1 MGNATRSTNLG
12 LYSWESQDRLS
23 ESIPQISSNFEALD
37 EILSRAW
44 IDIKSYGY
52 GAKGNY
58 NLSTGSGTDDAP
70 AFQKALD
77 VAQNKTSSVT
87 IFVPDGT
94 YRLGSELRVYGNTA
108 IIMSPNATLVRDHPK
123 YLLFN
128 GVRATDGGSAV
139 SGYNGDGNLLIKGGT
154 LTGQGN
160 KQTAKASIVHF
171 GHAQNITFDNVTLK
185 DCSNS
190 HHIEFNACKDVYVKN
205 CNFLG
210 WFGDAD
216 TYNEAIQLDLATPE
230 LTTVAGGDYTPC
242 KNVYIDSTY
251 FGKSTTAGS
260 KPIGRGIG
268 SHSGAI
274 NRFHENVHVTNCTF
288 DSTVEWACRAYAYR
302 DFFFTNNNIINCG
315 RGVNVRSNISTDDK
329 DTIDANTGQQTGKS
343 QNINRFVISNNSF
356 TGTMNNGR
364 AIEIYGEATG
374 RIYMTTIT
382 GNIINL
388 SSFSGSGNEVIYLNY
403 VRYAT
408 VSGNN
413 VGGANVGTCI
423 GLNGDTTE
431 VSIAN
436 NICAFGDR
444 GIAVYGANV
453 TMQNIS
459 ILGNTLR
466 GMQKSGIH
474 LDSIDGFACSGNTI
488 FDCNKAGGD
497 ENHIRVVVGNK
508 NGTISGNLCTVACPT
523 SIYVSNTNSRINVVG
538 NVLSGGMTNNSAG
551 GATTGNI

>member
-1 MGNATRSTNLG
+1 MGNATRSGNYG
-12 LYSWESQDRLS
+12 LWGWESQDKLS
-23 ESIPQISSNFEALD
+23 ETIPQISSNFQALD

-44 IDIKSYGY
+44 IDIKSYGF

-77 VAQNKTSSVT
+77 IAQNKTSSVT

-94 YRLGSELRVYGNTA
+94 YRLGSELRIYSNTA
-108 IIMSPNATLVRDHPK
+108 IILSPNATLVRDHAK
-123 YLLFN
+123 YLMFN
-128 GVRATDGGSAV
+128 GVRAADGGSPV
-139 SGYNGDGNLLIKGGT
+139 SGYNGDGNIVIKGGT

-210 WFGDAD
+210 WFGDTD

-242 KNVYIDSTY
+242 KNVYIDNTY
-251 FGKSTTAGS
+251 FGKSSTAGS
-260 KPIGRGIG
+260 KPIGRGVG

-274 NRFHENVHVTNCTF
+274 NRWHENIHVTNCTF
-288 DSTVEWACRAYAYR
+288 DSTVEWACRAYSYK
-302 DFFFTNNNIINCG
+302 DFYFTNNQIINCG
-315 RGVNVRSNISTDDK
+315 RGVNVRTNISTDDK
-329 DTIDANTGQQTGKS
+329 DTIDANTGAQTGKS
-343 QNINRFVISNNSF
+343 QNSPRHVISNNNF
-356 TGTMNNGR
+356 GGTMTAGR
-364 AIEIYGEATG
+364 AIEIYGEETG
-374 RIYMTTIT
+374 RVYYATVT
-382 GNIINL
+382 GNTINVTGTT
-388 SSFSGSGNEVIYLNY
+388 SNEMVYLNY

-408 VSGNN
+408 VTGNN
-413 VGGANVGTCI
+413 VNGNDRAVCI
-423 GLNGDTTE
+423 GLNGNTTE
-431 VSIAN
+431 VAIGS
-436 NICAFGDR
+436 NICSYGNR

-459 ILGNTLR
+459 ISGNTVR
-466 GMQKSGIH
+466 GMQLSGIH
-474 LDSIDGFACSGNTI
+474 LDSIDGFSCVGNTI
-488 FDCNKAGGD
+488 FDCNKGGGD

-508 NGTISGNLCTVACPT
+508 NGTVSGNLCTVACPT
-523 SIYVSNTNSRINVVG
+523 SIYVSNTNSRVNVSG
-538 NVLSGGMTNNSAG
+538 NVLSGGLTNNSSG
-551 GATTGNI
+551 GASSNNI

>member
-1 MGNATRSTNLG
+1 MGNATRSDNLG
-12 LYSWESQDRLS
+12 LYSWESQDKLS
-23 ESIPQISSNFEALD
+23 ESIPQISANFQALD

-58 NLSTGSGTDDAP
+58 NLSTGTGTDDAP

-77 VAQNKTSSVT
+77 RAQNRSSSVT

-94 YRLGSELRVYGNTA
+94 YRLGNELRVYSNTT
-108 IIMSPNATLVRDHPK
+108 IILSPNATLVRDHSK

-128 GVRATDGGSAV
+128 GVRAADGGSPI
-139 SGYNGDGNLLIKGGT
+139 SGYNGDGNILIQGGT

-210 WFGDAD
+210 WYGDVD

-242 KNVYIDSTY
+242 KNVYIDNTY

-260 KPIGRGIG
+260 KPIGRGVG

-274 NRFHENVHVTNCTF
+274 NRFHENIHVTNCTF
-288 DSTVEWACRAYAYR
+288 DSTVEWACRAYAYK
-302 DFFFTNNNIINCG
+302 DFYFTNNQIINCG

-329 DTIDANTGQQTGKS
+329 DTIDANTGAQTGKS
-343 QNINRFVISNNSF
+343 QNISRFVIANNKF
-356 TGTMNNGR
+356 GGTMTNGR
-364 AIEIYGEATG
+364 AIEVYGEETG
-374 RIYMTTIT
+374 RIYYTEVT
-382 GNIINL
+382 GNTINCTGL
-388 SSFSGSGNEVIYLNY
+388 TVGEVVYLNY

-408 VSGNN
+408 VTGNN
-413 VGGANVGTCI
+413 VGGDNTGACI
-423 GLNGDTTE
+423 ALNGITTE
-431 VSIAN
+431 VTIGN
-436 NICAFGDR
+436 NVCAFGNR
-444 GIAVYGANV
+444 GIAVYGAGV
-453 TMQNIS
+453 VMQNIS
-459 ILGNTLR
+459 ITGNTIR
-466 GMQKSGIH
+466 GMQLSGIH
-474 LDSIDGFACSGNTI
+474 LDSIDGFSCVGNTV
-488 FDCNKAGGD
+488 FDCNKKAGGD
-497 ENHIRVVVGNK
+497 ENHIRIVVGNK
-508 NGTISGNLCTVACPT
+508 NGTVSGNLCTVACPT
-523 SIYVSNTNSRINVVG
+523 SIYVSNTNSRINVSG
-538 NVLSGGMTNNSAG
+538 NVLSGGLTNNSSG
-551 GATTGNI
+551 GVSANNII

>member
-12 LYSWESQDRLS
+12 LYSWESQDKLS
-23 ESIPQISSNFEALD
+23 ESIPQVSSNFQALD

-52 GAKGNY
+52 DAKGNY
-58 NLSTGSGTDDAP
+58 NLSTGNGTDDAP

-77 VAQNKTSSVT
+77 RAQNRTSSVT

-94 YRLGSELRVYGNTA
+94 YRLGSELRIYSNTA
-108 IIMSPNATLVRDHPK
+108 IIMSPNATLVRDHSK

-128 GVRATDGGSAV
+128 GVRAADGGSPI
-139 SGYNGDGNLLIKGGT
+139 SGYNGDGNILIQGGT

-210 WFGDAD
+210 WYGTVD

-242 KNVYIDSTY
+242 KNVYIDNTY

-274 NRFHENVHVTNCTF
+274 NRWHENVHITNCTF
-288 DSTVEWACRAYAYR
+288 DSTVEWACRAYAYK
-302 DFFFTNNNIINCG
+302 DFYFTNNQIINCG

-329 DTIDANTGQQTGKS
+329 DTIDANTGAQTGKS
-343 QNINRFVISNNSF
+343 QNVARYVIANNTFGGSM
-356 TGTMNNGR
+356 TGGR
-364 AIEIYGEATG
+364 AIEIYGEETG
-374 RIYMTTIT
+374 RIYYATVT
-382 GNIINL
+382 GNTINVT
-388 SSFSGSGNEVIYLNY
+388 SVTTGEMVYLNY

-408 VSGNN
+408 VTGNN
-413 VGGANVGTCI
+413 VSGDSKATCI
-423 GLNGDTTE
+423 GLNGNTTE
-431 VSIAN
+431 VTIGN

-444 GIAVYGANV
+444 GIAVYGAKV
-453 TMQNIS
+453 VMQNIS
-459 ILGNTLR
+459 ILGNTIR
-466 GMQKSGIH
+466 GMQRSGIH
-474 LDSIDGFACSGNTI
+474 LDSIDGFACSGNSI
-488 FDCNKAGGD
+488 FDCNKASGGD

-508 NGTISGNLCTVACPT
+508 NGTISGNLCTVPCPT
-523 SIYVSNTNSRINVVG
+523 SIYVSNTNSRINVTG
-538 NVLSGGMTNNSAG
+538 NVLSGGLTNNSSG
-551 GATTGNI
+551 GASSNNI

>member
-1 MGNATRSTNLG
+1 MGNATRSGNYG
-12 LYSWESQDRLS
+12 LWGWESQDKLS
-23 ESIPQISSNFEALD
+23 ETIPQISSNFQTLD

-77 VAQNKTSSVT
+77 IAQNKTSSVT

-94 YRLGSELRVYGNTA
+94 YRLGSELRIYSNTA
-108 IIMSPNATLVRDHPK
+108 IILSPNATLVRDHAK
-123 YLLFN
+123 YLMFN
-128 GVRATDGGSAV
+128 GVRAADGGSPV
-139 SGYNGDGNLLIKGGT
+139 SGYNGDGNIVIKGGT

-210 WFGDAD
+210 WYGDVD

-260 KPIGRGIG
+260 KPIGRGVG

-274 NRFHENVHVTNCTF
+274 NRFHENIHVTNCTF
-288 DSTVEWACRAYAYR
+288 DSTVEWACRAYSYK
-302 DFFFTNNNIINCG
+302 DFYFTNNQIINCG
-315 RGVNVRSNISTDDK
+315 RGVNVRTNISTDDK
-329 DTIDANTGQQTGKS
+329 DTIDANTGAQTGKS
-343 QNINRFVISNNSF
+343 QISPRHVISNNTF
-356 TGTMNNGR
+356 GGTMTSGR

-374 RIYMTTIT
+374 RVYYATVT
-382 GNIINL
+382 GNTINVTGTTA
-388 SSFSGSGNEVIYLNY
+388 SEMIYLNY

-408 VSGNN
+408 VTGNN
-413 VGGANVGTCI
+413 VNGNDRATCI

-431 VSIAN
+431 VTIGT
-436 NICAFGDR
+436 NICAYGDR

-453 TMQNIS
+453 VMQNIS
-459 ILGNTLR
+459 ITGNTVR
-466 GMQKSGIH
+466 GMQLSGIH
-474 LDSIDGFACSGNTI
+474 LDSIDGFTCAGNTI
-488 FDCNKAGGD
+488 FDCNKANQD
-497 ENHIRVVVGNK
+497 NNHIRVVVGNK
-508 NGTISGNLCTVACPT
+508 NGTVSGNLCTVACPT
-523 SIYVSNTNSRINVVG
+523 SIYVSNTNSRVNVSG
-538 NVLSGGMTNNSAG
+538 NVLSGGLTNNSSG
-551 GATTGNI
+551 GASSNNI